1 MNVKSRFSVSNLLGN
16 QVMPYLQTWPRY
28 LIVVFVLLV
37 SATLSFRGSPGQ
49 LLKVLYLVAGTAI
62 VLTLLRWPSLGL
74 VAVLVG
80 GLIIPFTGPGG
91 ITAPIVLLA
100 LLLGLWALNLVS
112 QRRQLR
118 LVSSPAIMPMMLF
131 LLSALVSFGIGQLP
145 WFNFVQGA
153 PLDAQ
158 LAGLSVFLLSGIAFL
173 MVANVMRDLRWLQAM
188 TWAFLVLGAVFM
200 VGRVMPVLAPVS
212 HALIQGYSTTGIF
225 YAWFPALAFSQAVL
239 NRDLRMHWRLA
250 LLALVLATLYFG
262 FVVRYDWKSGWVPA
276 FASVATI
283 IVLRYGKTGL
293 ALALAG
299 MLPLWSLA
307 VQALASDQY
316 SVSTRLEAWRIL
328 AEIVKVDPILGLG
341 FGNYYWYTTLIP
353 IFGWYVQFNS
363 HNNFIDIVAQT
374 GLVGLAFFLWFV
386 WEIGRLGWHLRE
398 RVPGGFAQAYVYGA
412 LGGLIGT
419 LMAGMLGDWLL
430 PFVYNIGLK
439 GFRSSVQAWLF
450 LGGLVVL
457 EQIYTKGAQK
467 REEI

>member
-1 MNVKSRFSVSNLLGN
+1 
-16 QVMPYLQTWPRY
+16 
-28 LIVVFVLLV
+28 
-37 SATLSFRGSPGQ
+37 
-49 LLKVLYLVAGTAI
+49 
-62 VLTLLRWPSLGL
+62 
-74 VAVLVG
+74 
-80 GLIIPFTGPGG
+80 
-91 ITAPIVLLA
+91 
-100 LLLGLWALNLVS
+100 
-112 QRRQLR
+112 
-118 LVSSPAIMPMMLF
+118 
-131 LLSALVSFGIGQLP
+131 
-145 WFNFVQGA
+145 
-153 PLDAQ
+153 
-158 LAGLSVFLLSGIAFL
+158 
-173 MVANVMRDLRWLQAM
+173 
-188 TWAFLVLGAVFM
+188 VLGAVFM

-250 LLALVLATLYFG
+250 LVALVLATLYFG

-398 RVPGGFAQAYVYGA
+398 RVPEGFAQAYVYGA
-412 LGGLIGT
+412 LAGLIGT

-467 REEI
+467 GEEI